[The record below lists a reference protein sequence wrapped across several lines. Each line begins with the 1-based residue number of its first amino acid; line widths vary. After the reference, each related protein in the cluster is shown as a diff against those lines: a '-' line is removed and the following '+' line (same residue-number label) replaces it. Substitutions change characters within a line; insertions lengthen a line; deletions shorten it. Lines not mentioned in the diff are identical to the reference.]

1 MTSVIVPPVDLAP
14 GMPSRVVTISATDV
28 TEGGQSLAG
37 QMVRFALSDTL
48 DVTSGGDVIAKTQ
61 AEVVLD
67 ADGNGSIRLPV
78 YSDGVKTWCGDPDWV
93 ILVTATWGSQK
104 AIRVPAGTSS
114 IALSSL
120 SPVRPLRGREK
131 QWAVTGAGIT
141 VVEGSQWGASVQL
154 VGGVLSFVITVPPGG
169 TAYYRG
175 VVGTALLDTVT
186 GTGVYAQPF
195 AANATT
201 ARGYPIQASGILTVT
216 TEAAS
221 GTTWQVWDADSGRGR
236 WKRARISGAWSAWE
250 RTDSTFQN
258 RGLLGSRDLD
268 GVIEDGVWHQIY
280 SSGATTAVNYPV
292 DTSGVLTVSTAGD
305 RVYQRYSA
313 DADRGEFRRVQ
324 TAGVWGAWTRTS
336 STLKN
341 RGTLGTFDLD
351 TVVDEGTWYQR
362 WASLATS
369 AAHYP
374 VAATGQLEVRTLLAE
389 TGTRSQMFYPDDME
403 FGVWRRVATSS
414 TWTAWRRIDG
424 AGDTPVTPEGG
435 TAERRQVRLSMAR
448 KRLLGGPGTN
458 GRAAVSFRFDDGHA
472 AFGSKV
478 VPLLRQHGLPAF
490 AAVSE
495 RYLDES
501 GVSNVAVQQWAIND
515 GVEITAHSRNHGT
528 ETGAGPIKDS
538 LVTWAD
544 DLQSRVGHIVVDT
557 WTFPGGGDF
566 DGLDRGAQAQ
576 SYSETYAGRL
586 LLERYAVPYGATG
599 GWLSP
604 LSGEPTIGQSH
615 VTIEA
620 ATLAQVQEWVRLA
633 QDSGTGIVL
642 MLHPERLDTAGHMSS
657 ATLGQVFAWV
667 AAEREAGRLAVL
679 TGTGISLA
687 HKGAPANLLPRLS
700 SWTGTNWGAG
710 EERSTTGTFLLSTDV
725 TINGFAASRGAPVE
739 LSLEVDGDAGTQ
751 VQLALSAP
759 GLPLDTTRTV
769 TLTGTGWQRVHNVAT
784 IPSGMGFGTSFTAS
798 VRKTTAGSL
807 TVRAPRL
814 TTI

>member
-1 MTSVIVPPVDLAP
+1 MTSTIVPPVDLAP

-28 TEGGQSLAG
+28 TEGGRSMAG
-37 QMVRFALSDTL
+37 ATVTFALSDSL
-48 DVTSGGDVIAKTQ
+48 DASGGVVIAKTQ
-61 AEVVLD
+61 ATITLD
-67 ADGNGSIRLPV
+67 SGGKGSIRVPV
-78 YSDGVKTWCGDPDWV
+78 YTPDAKTWCGSPDWAV
-93 ILVTATWGSQK
+93 LVSASWGSQK
-104 AIRVPAGTSS
+104 AVRVPAGTSS
-114 IALSSL
+114 IALSALPS
-120 SPVRPLRGREK
+120 VRPLRGREK

-141 VVEGSQWGASVQL
+141 IVEGSQWGATVSL
-154 VGGVLSFVITVPPGG
+154 DGGVLSFVLTVPPGG

-175 VVGTALLDTVT
+175 VLGTSTLNTTT

-201 ARGYPIQASGILTVT
+201 ARGYPTQASGILTVT

-258 RGLLGSRDLD
+258 RGLLGSRNLD
-268 GVIEDGVWHQIY
+268 TVTDDGVWHQVY
-280 SSGATTAVNYPV
+280 SSGATAALNYPL

-305 RVYQRYSA
+305 RVYQWYSA
-313 DADRGEFRRVQ
+313 DADRGEFRRVSA
-324 TAGVWGAWTRTS
+324 AGVWGAWTRTS

-341 RGTLGTFDLD
+341 RGTIGSFNLD
-351 TVVDEGTWYQR
+351 TVVGEGTWYQR

-369 AAHYP
+369 ASHYP

-389 TGTRSQMFYPDDME
+389 TGTRSQVYYPDDMTL
-403 FGVWRRVATSS
+403 GVWRRVATASAWS
-414 TWTAWRRIDG
+414 AWRRIDG
-424 AGDTPVTPEGG
+424 TGDSPVTPEGG

-448 KRLLGGPGTN
+448 KRLLGGPGTS
-458 GRAAVSFRFDDGHA
+458 GQAAVAFRFDDGHV
-472 AFGSKV
+472 AFGAKV
-478 VPLLRQHGLPAF
+478 IPLLRQHGLPAF

-515 GVEITAHSRNHGT
+515 GVEITAHSRDHST
-528 ETGAGPIKDS
+528 ETGEGPIKDS
-538 LVTWAD
+538 LVGWAD
-544 DLQSRVGHIVVDT
+544 DLQSRIGHIVVDT

-615 VTIEA
+615 VTMEA
-620 ATLAQVQEWVRLA
+620 STLAEVQGWVRLA

-642 MLHPERLDTAGHMSS
+642 MMHPERLDTPGFMTS
-657 ATLGQVFAWV
+657 ATLGQVFEWV
-667 AAEREAGRLAVL
+667 AAEREAGRLSVL
-679 TGTGISLA
+679 TGTGIGLA
-687 HKGAPANLLPRLS
+687 HKGVPANLLPRLS
-700 SWTGTNWGAG
+700 SWTGSGWGGG
-710 EERSTTGTFLLSTDV
+710 EERSTTGTSLLSTSV

-739 LSLEVDGDAGTQ
+739 LSYEVNGDAGTQ
-751 VQLALSAP
+751 VQLSLSAS
-759 GLPLDTTRTV
+759 GVPLDTTRTV
-769 TLTGTGWQRVHNVAT
+769 TLPASGWRRIYNVAT
-784 IPSGMGFGTSFTAS
+784 LPSGMGFGTSFTAS

>member
-1 MTSVIVPPVDLAP
+1 MTSVIIPPVDLAP

-28 TEGGQSLAG
+28 TEGGKSLEG

-48 DVTSGGDVIAKTQ
+48 DVSSGGDVIAKTQ

-67 ADGNGSIRLPV
+67 AQGNGSIRLPV
-78 YSDGVKTWCGDPDWV
+78 YDEDVRTWCGQDWA

-104 AIRVPAGTSS
+104 AIRVPAGITS
-114 IALSSL
+114 IALSALPS
-120 SPVRPLRGREK
+120 VRPLRGREK
-131 QWAVTGAGIT
+131 QWAITGVSTSI
-141 VVEGSQWGASVQL
+141 VEGSQWDVSSSL
-154 VGGVLSFVITVPPGG
+154 SGGIIHITITVPPGG

-175 VVGTALLDTVT
+175 VLGTSPLDTVLE
-186 GTGVYAQPF
+186 TGVYAQPF

-201 ARGYPIQASGILTVT
+201 ARGYPVQASGILTVT
-216 TEAAS
+216 TESAS
-221 GTTWQVWDADSGRGR
+221 ATTWQVWDADSNRGR
-236 WKRARISGAWSAWE
+236 WKRVRISGAWSVWE
-250 RTDSTFQN
+250 RQSSTFQN

-268 GVIEDGVWHQIY
+268 TVADDGVWHQIY
-280 SSGATTAVNYPV
+280 SSGATTALHYPV
-292 DTSGVLTVSTAGD
+292 DTSGVLTVTTAGD
-305 RVYQRYSA
+305 RVHQWYSA
-313 DADRGEFRRVQ
+313 DANRGEFRRVQ
-324 TAGVWGAWTRTS
+324 TAGVWGAWDRTA

-341 RGTLGTFDLD
+341 RGTIGSFDLD
-351 TVVDEGTWYQR
+351 TVVEEGTWYQR
-362 WASLATS
+362 WGTLATPAS
-369 AAHYP
+369 HYP

-389 TGTRSQMFYPDDME
+389 TGTRSQMYYPDDME
-403 FGVWRRVATSS
+403 LGVWRRVATGSA
-414 TWTAWRRIDG
+414 WAAWRRIDG
-424 AGDTPVTPEGG
+424 TGDSPVTPEGG

-448 KRLLGGPGTN
+448 KRLLGGPGTS
-458 GRAAVSFRFDDGHA
+458 GQAAVSFRFDDGHA

-478 VPLLRQHGLPAF
+478 IPLLRQHGLPSF

-501 GVSNVAVQQWAIND
+501 GVTNVAVQQWAIND
-515 GVEITAHSRNHGT
+515 GVEITAHSRDHST

-538 LVTWAD
+538 LVGWAD

-586 LLERYAVPYGATG
+586 LLERFAVPYGATG

-615 VTIEA
+615 VTIESA
-620 ATLAQVQEWVRLA
+620 SLAQVQEWVRLA

-642 MLHPERLDTAGHMSS
+642 MMHPERLDTAGFMTS
-657 ATLGQVFAWV
+657 ATLGQVFDWV
-667 AAEREAGRLAVL
+667 AAERAAGRLAVL
-679 TGTGISLA
+679 TGTGIGLA

-700 SWTGTNWGAG
+700 SWTGAGWGGG
-710 EERSTTGTFLLSTDV
+710 EERSTTGTSTLATDV

-739 LSLEVDGDAGTQ
+739 LSFEVDGDSGTQ
-751 VQLALSAP
+751 VQIALSAA
-759 GLPLDTTRTV
+759 GLPLSTTRTV
-769 TLTGTGWQRVHNVAT
+769 TLAGTGWQRVHNVAT

-798 VRKTTAGSL
+798 IRKTTTGSL
-807 TVRAPRL
+807 AVRAPRL